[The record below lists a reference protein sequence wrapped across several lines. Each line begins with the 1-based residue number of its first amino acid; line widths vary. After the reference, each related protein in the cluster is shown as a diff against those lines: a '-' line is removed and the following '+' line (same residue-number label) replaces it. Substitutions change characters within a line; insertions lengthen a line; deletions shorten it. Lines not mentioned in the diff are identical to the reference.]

1 MLFNSDK
8 CEKNPLTVLN
18 DSIRVLKDEK
28 ARLSSAN
35 IKDMSVDDWASN
47 LKKIIEKK
55 KKGN

>member
-47 LKKIIEKK
+47 LKKIIEEK